1 MIHPSWQA
9 QLKGRKRWYL
19 SPPPECYYSCNSMEV
34 VMYPGEISNQ
44 IIYNFGLYIYFYNI
58 SINDHI
64 SFIVV
69 IDTNRWYHKTEILPG
84 DISITIGAEYD

>member
-1 MIHPSWQA
+1 
-9 QLKGRKRWYL
+9 
-19 SPPPECYYSCNSMEV
+19 MEV

-44 IIYNFGLYIYFYNI
+44 IIYNFGLYIYIYNI

-84 DISITIGAEYD
+84 DISITIGAEYDWNSIGDEIKNNNN